1 MPVQQKILTFRSL
14 GLSLIAGVVL
24 TGLAFAAGSE
34 KETGSGPG
42 EVSME
47 EALLEAVRPVA
58 GPVAGELMK
67 TLSGR
72 LMEAMGT
79 GGPKAAIRV
88 CRDEAMVL
96 SETVRRESGI
106 PHLKRVGV
114 RVRNPENA
122 PDPHEAAAL
131 AHFTREGVEE
141 GQYPKEWVQRV
152 TLAEGEEQLRYY
164 RAIPLQ
170 ARCVGCH
177 GPKEQIPGVI
187 REVLAEAYPEDAATG
202 FQPGQLRGLMVVGL
216 DPEAIEGT
224 SRPAEP

>member
-1 MPVQQKILTFRSL
+1 MFDLKPFSSRLL
-14 GLSLIAGVVL
+14 VL
-24 TGLAFAAGSE
+24 TVLAGLLLTVSAIAADPEEGTVSAPEDAFKEAA
-34 KETGSGPG
+34 
-42 EVSME
+42 M
-47 EALLEAVRPVA
+47 LEAVRPVA
-58 GPVAGELMK
+58 APVAGKLMEA
-67 TLSGR
+67 LSGR

-79 GGPKAAIRV
+79 GGPKAAISV

-96 SETVRRESGI
+96 SEAVRREKGI

-131 AHFTREGVEE
+131 AHFTRKGVEE
-141 GQYPKEWVQRV
+141 GQYPAEWVQRV
-152 TLAEGEEQLRYY
+152 TLSDGQEQLRYY

-177 GPKEQIPGVI
+177 GPKDQIPGII
-187 REVLAEAYPEDAATG
+187 RDVLAEAYPEDAATG
-202 FQPGQLRGLMVVGL
+202 FEPGQLRGLMVVGL
-216 DPEAIEGT
+216 DPETIEKT